1 MLLKDYLTDIHN
13 TIAECTQTG
22 LIMSSDILTD
32 FRTEKI
38 GLLKGVI
45 GFLDGST
52 LFFKEYLDLRYR
64 IDKKMYSFHYQD
76 ANATLRFR
84 YDNAEHKPALGFHDH
99 KHTSEKIIPS
109 TIPNLQEVLNEIVN
123 TYFTEFS

>member
-1 MLLKDYLTDIHN
+1 MLLKDYLTDLHN
-13 TIAECTQTG
+13 TIAEYTQTG
-22 LIMSSDILTD
+22 LIVSSDIFTD

-52 LFFKEYLDLRYR
+52 LFFKEYLDLRYHL
-64 IDKKMYSFHYQD
+64 DKKMYSFHYQD
-76 ANATLRFR
+76 AHATLRFR

-99 KHTSEKIIPS
+99 KHTFEEILPS
-109 TIPNLQEVLNEIVN
+109 TIPNLQDVLDEIVN
-123 TYFTEFS
+123 TYLTES